1 MSADFCS
8 CYLLLSDLPSS
19 MKNIHSTSQPIFPT
33 IIGLLI
39 FTLLSSLIPH
49 VVSAQS
55 RSGKPVTSEY
65 DPENLRNKIEAL
77 TAREGLDEGVKAKTL
92 KYYQSALDNLANT
105 GEFNFRSENY
115 QKALQQAP
123 ERIKNLQNEIKQTQ
137 QKLEKQ
143 KLEDF
148 SNIPIEE
155 LEQRLIIEKGK
166 ISNLDQQIK
175 RLDTLLA
182 EQNNRPQQIRQE
194 TVEAK
199 QDLDA
204 ARNKLETPPTAAE
217 SKLEIEARQ
226 IHLKTLIESRTAELK
241 KLEIEAASNP
251 LRTEAIKSELQ
262 LLGMQKNL
270 LAPIIATIESTLSER
285 RQQEAKEM
293 QKALDQAEQE
303 LAYKHPVI
311 QHVTRENIQYSRD
324 LQTITTKIEKSGEQ
338 KNKIDSKS
346 AEIES
351 DFKSA
356 ERKISLAGLSPA
368 LGKILRE
375 QRRNLPTAGQFSLQS
390 QTIQDKTA
398 QTGLAQFK
406 VEDRLKQLADI
417 DPELHRIMASEVDS
431 KLPTND
437 RMMIQAEL
445 RILLNSQKDLL
456 NRLSVAYT
464 TYLRTLGD
472 LDFARQQML
481 SQAEK
486 FAAYLDERLLWV
498 PSSAPIDTEYL
509 IDLFGSFQWLFS
521 PLNWLSFTKDIVK
534 AAISKPLLSAFTI
547 MILIVLMAVKAKVKH
562 QLTAISNRIGK
573 IYTDKFSFT
582 LIAMGDIFVL
592 ALPLPLLIFLVG
604 WLLVDNPHVTDFSQ
618 AIGAGLQAASIPLL
632 TLSVFYRLF
641 APEGVAQKHFL
652 WKAKNAKIFRKQIA
666 WVRFVAVPSVFLTY
680 LSGSSAITSH
690 SDNLGRLAII
700 ILMLSLAAFLFNI
713 LKPSK
718 GVLQD
723 YLEANP
729 NGWLYRSRYIWY
741 PAAIIIPLTII
752 GFAAAGYYLSALEL
766 QNKLIV
772 TLRMI
777 FINVVIYDLVLRW
790 LTLANR
796 QLALKNARQKRKT
809 AAAQSSKPTTAG
821 SEDNVV
827 TAEEELL
834 DIPKINAQ
842 TKAILKVFIG
852 FTLIIGS
859 WMIWRNIL
867 PAFAFLDNITLW
879 QHLVTIDNQEV
890 FQPITLT
897 NLFLAG
903 LYAFIAGVAIRN
915 FPGVMELLVFRRV
928 TVDAGFRYAV
938 NHLAKYFLISIG
950 FIVIANE
957 LGGSWSQVQW
967 LVAALS
973 LGLGFGLQEIFA
985 NMVSG
990 IIILF
995 ERPIRIGD
1003 AVTIGDISGKVSRI
1017 QMRATTVIDWDQKE
1031 LIVPNKTFITEQM
1044 INWTLTDPTTR
1055 LVIPIGIA
1063 YGSDIE
1069 LAHKVMLET
1078 VRSTPLVLQD
1088 PEPSVLMLGFGDS
1101 SLDFSIRVYVSE
1113 LAHRLP
1119 VTHDIHFRIDH
1130 AFREHNIEIPFP
1142 QRDIHVRS
1150 IVERTSGGPTPV
1162 FESHPEIPIS

>member
-1 MSADFCS
+1 
-8 CYLLLSDLPSS
+8 
-19 MKNIHSTSQPIFPT
+19 MKNICSTIQPIFPA
-33 IIGLLI
+33 ILGLLI
-39 FTLLSSLIPH
+39 FTLLSSLMPQ
-49 VVSAQS
+49 VVLAQS
-55 RSGKPVTSEY
+55 QNGKPVTSEY
-65 DPENLRNKIEAL
+65 DPENLRNKIEVL
-77 TAREGLDEGVKAKTL
+77 TAREGLDEGVKTKTL

-115 QKALQQAP
+115 QKALQLAP
-123 ERIKNLQNEIKQTQ
+123 DRIKNLQNAIKQTQ

-143 KLEDF
+143 KIEDF
-148 SNIPIEE
+148 SHIPIEE

-166 ISNLDQQIK
+166 ISNLDQQTK
-175 RLDTLLA
+175 RLDALLA
-182 EQNNRPQQIRQE
+182 EQNSRPQQIRLE

-204 ARNKLETPPTAAE
+204 ARNKLEIPPTSAE
-217 SKLEIEARQ
+217 SKLEIEARH

-251 LRTEAIKSELQ
+251 LRTEVIKSELQ
-262 LLGMQKNL
+262 LLDMQKNL
-270 LAPIIATIESTLSER
+270 LAPVIAAIESTLSER

-303 LAYKHPVI
+303 LADKHPVI
-311 QHVTRENIQYSRD
+311 QLVTRENIQYSRD
-324 LQTITTKIEKSGEQ
+324 LQAITTKIEQSGEQ

-346 AEIES
+346 AEIET

-390 QTIQDKTA
+390 QTIQDETA

-406 VEDRLKQLADI
+406 IEDRLKELADI
-417 DPELHRIMASEVDS
+417 DLELNRIMNSEVDN
-431 KLPTND
+431 KLPANE
-437 RMMIQAEL
+437 RMMTQAEL
-445 RILLNSQKDLL
+445 RVLLNNQKDLL

-464 TYLRTLGD
+464 AYLRTLGD

-486 FAAYLDERLLWV
+486 FATYLDERLLWV

-509 IDLFGSFQWLFS
+509 IDLFGSFQWLLS

-534 AAISKPLLSAFTI
+534 AAISKPLLSAFSI
-547 MILIVLMAVKAKVKH
+547 MILIVLMTVKAKVKH

-573 IYTDKFSFT
+573 IYTDKFSYT

-592 ALPLPLLIFLVG
+592 ALPLPLLIFLAG
-604 WLLVDNPHVTDFSQ
+604 WLLADNPHVTDFSQ

-632 TLSVFYRLF
+632 TLAVFYRLF
-641 APEGVAQKHFL
+641 APQGVAQKHFL
-652 WKAKNAKIFRKQIA
+652 WQAKNAGIFRKQIA
-666 WVRFVAVPSVFLTY
+666 WVRFVAVPGVFLTE
-680 LSGSSAITSH
+680 LNGSSAIASH
-690 SDNLGRLAII
+690 SDNLGRLAVII
-700 ILMLSLAAFLFNI
+700 IMLSLAAFLFNI

-741 PAAIIIPLTII
+741 PAAVIAPLTII
-752 GFAAAGYYLSALEL
+752 GFATAGYYLSALEL

-772 TLRMI
+772 MLRMI
-777 FINVVIYDLVLRW
+777 FISIIIYELVLRW

-809 AAAQSSKPTTAG
+809 AAAAQSSKPTTAG

-827 TAEEELL
+827 VAEEELL

-842 TKAILKVFIG
+842 TKALLNVFIG
-852 FTLIIGS
+852 FTLIVGS

-867 PAFAFLDNITLW
+867 PAFSFFDNITLW
-879 QHLVTIDNQEV
+879 QHLVTVDNQEV
-890 FQPITLT
+890 YQPITLT

-915 FPGVMELLVFRRV
+915 FPGVMELLIFRRV

-938 NHLAKYFLISIG
+938 NHLAKYFLVSIG
-950 FIVIANE
+950 FIVVANE

-995 ERPIRIGD
+995 ERPIRVGD

-1130 AFREHNIEIPFP
+1130 AFRENHIEIPFP
-1142 QRDIHVRS
+1142 QRDLHIRS
-1150 IVERTSGGPTPV
+1150 IVENPANGQIASPYQATS
-1162 FESHPEIPIS
+1162 EIPISQTT

>member
-1 MSADFCS
+1 
-8 CYLLLSDLPSS
+8 
-19 MKNIHSTSQPIFPT
+19 MKNICSTTQPISPA

-39 FTLLSSLIPH
+39 FTLLSSLMPQL
-49 VVSAQS
+49 VLAQS
-55 RSGKPVTSEY
+55 QTGKPVTSEY

-77 TAREGLDEGVKAKTL
+77 TTREGIDEGVKAKTL

-123 ERIKNLQNEIKQTQ
+123 DRIKTLQNEIKQTQ

-143 KLEDF
+143 KQEDF
-148 SNIPIEE
+148 SHIPIEE

-175 RLDTLLA
+175 RLDALLT

-204 ARNKLETPPTAAE
+204 ARNKLEIPPTAVE
-217 SKLEIEARQ
+217 SKLEIEARH
-226 IHLKTLIESRTAELK
+226 IYLKTLIESRTAELK

-262 LLGMQKNL
+262 LLDIQKNL
-270 LAPIIATIESTLSER
+270 LAPVIAAIENTLSER

-293 QKALDQAEQE
+293 QEALDQAERE
-303 LAYKHPVI
+303 LADKHPVI
-311 QHVTRENIQYSRD
+311 QVVTRDNIQYSRD
-324 LQTITTKIEKSGEQ
+324 LQTITAKIEQSGEQ

-346 AEIES
+346 AEIET

-375 QRRNLPTAGQFSLQS
+375 QRRNVPTAGQFSFQS
-390 QTIQDKTA
+390 QTIQDETA

-417 DPELHRIMASEVDS
+417 DQELHRIMDSEVDS
-431 KLPTND
+431 KLPANE

-445 RILLNSQKDLL
+445 RVLLNSQKDLL
-456 NRLSVAYT
+456 NRLSIAYT
-464 TYLRTLGD
+464 TYLRSLGD

-498 PSSAPIDTEYL
+498 PSSAPIDTHYL
-509 IDLFGSFQWLFS
+509 IDLFGSFQWLLS

-534 AAISKPLLSAFTI
+534 AALSKSLFSAFSI
-547 MILIVLMAVKAKVKH
+547 IILIALMTIKAKVKQ

-573 IYTDKFSFT
+573 VYTDKFSYT

-604 WLLVDNPHVTDFSQ
+604 WLLVDNPHVADFSQ

-632 TLSVFYRLF
+632 TLSIFYRLF
-641 APEGVAQKHFL
+641 APEGVAQQHFQ
-652 WKAKNAKIFRKQIA
+652 WKAKNAGVFRKQIA
-666 WVRFVAVPSVFLTY
+666 WVRFVAVPSVFLTE
-680 LSGSSAITSH
+680 LSGSPAIASH
-690 SDNLGRLAII
+690 SDNLGRLAVI
-700 ILMLSLAAFLFNI
+700 ILMLSLAAFLFII

-718 GVLQD
+718 GVLQN
-723 YLEANP
+723 YLETNP

-741 PAAIIIPLTII
+741 PASVVIPLTII

-766 QNKLIV
+766 QHKLIV

-777 FINVVIYDLVLRW
+777 FISIIIYDLVLRW

-809 AAAQSSKPTTAG
+809 AAAQSSKPTTTG

-842 TKAILKVFIG
+842 TKALLNVFIG

-879 QHLVTIDNQEV
+879 QHLVMIDNQEAY
-890 FQPITLT
+890 QPITLT

-903 LYAFIAGVAIRN
+903 LYAFIVGVAIRN
-915 FPGVMELLVFRRV
+915 FPGVMELLIFRRI

-938 NHLAKYFLISIG
+938 NHLAKYLLISIG
-950 FIVIANE
+950 FIVVANE

-995 ERPIRIGD
+995 ERPIRVGD
-1003 AVTIGDISGKVSRI
+1003 TVTIGDISGKVSRI
-1017 QMRATTVIDWDQKE
+1017 QMRATTITDWDQKE
-1031 LIVPNKTFITEQM
+1031 LIVPNKAFITEKM

-1055 LVIPIGIA
+1055 VVIPIKIA

-1101 SLDFSIRVYVSE
+1101 SLNFSIRVYVSE
-1113 LAHRLP
+1113 LGHRLP
-1119 VTHDIHFRIDH
+1119 VTHDIHFRINH
-1130 AFREHNIEIPFP
+1130 AFREHHIEIPFP

-1150 IVERTSGGPTPV
+1150 IVERPTSEPTPI
-1162 FESHPEIPIS
+1162 FEPNTNIPSY